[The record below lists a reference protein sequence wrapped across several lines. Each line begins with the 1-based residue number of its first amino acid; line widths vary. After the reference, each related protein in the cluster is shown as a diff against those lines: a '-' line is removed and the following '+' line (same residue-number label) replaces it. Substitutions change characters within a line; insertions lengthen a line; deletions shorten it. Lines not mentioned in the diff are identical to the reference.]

1 MKSKDAPLRL
11 FEEIYWLDDVELI
24 FRFPSS
30 ESYKILKA
38 FKRGLFDKGESIK
51 EAFLQKRLKSMKNFS
66 RGRKTLDLMLSR
78 SEKRYQSLK
87 FIPDDIASH
96 DSYVKQEQ
104 VLSKFLDEY
113 NVRKKLSALND
124 RQKDPLKKV
133 YDDRIDNVISI
144 EDIKKVRGT
153 AKYKRKDIK
162 KRLSEIGAEKITA
175 NQHVKTQFINEEWKT
190 YQEFFKE
197 HPQIKDILGIHGKK
211 DLIPAISNRK
221 KTQERLRKR
230 ELSYGKE
237 DLAGINEMIDFISSY
252 RDFFTLILISSLTNF
267 EISKGSISRG
277 KASKRSRF
285 YSELRIT
292 LNVKETHDLF
302 FRHVLNEPDLELTA
316 SLEVDK
322 KKYLLKD
329 IRELIYDALLAK
341 FGRYNRNILEFK
353 EREEH
358 FVIKLNFH
366 HVIGNLFNEFYKKY
380 MKEIPIKEE
389 RVIKKK
395 IEKKEIVKTKQRRSY
410 HGVIEKYH
418 LKTVIPLLIVI
429 PAIIIGFILYGNV
442 PIVVEKND
450 SVKIDYTAWES
461 DEQENYDILNPIIDK
476 IVWVSMT
483 PITENSSTGLIL
495 GLYDN
500 LLGKRLLYES
510 DLIWL
515 NKCIDQ
521 DRDGIDDVTGQP
533 ALTYGNS
540 SDQYFNTCLMIKF
553 KVLDI
558 EKAIKPD
565 QFDNAKELIA
575 LILFTTSV
583 MIISILGITLAISLY
598 KKYKEKKKHEP
609 QLGLKITRTRKSKLL
624 KYGMLILI
632 LFIIPLIILGLIN
645 LNFPLKDIEVLSSK
659 YPLLVPF
666 LVSFIVI
673 ACIGSIPIYLI
684 LYGIIA
690 RRIRTKKE

>member
-1 MKSKDAPLRL
+1 MKSKDTPLRL
-11 FEEIYWLDDVELI
+11 FEEIYWLDDIELI

-30 ESYKILKA
+30 ESFKILKT
-38 FKRGLFDKGESIK
+38 FKKDLFDKGESIK
-51 EAFLQKRLKSMKNFS
+51 EAYLQKKLKSMKNFS
-66 RGRKTLDLMLSR
+66 RGRKTLNLMLLQ
-78 SEKRYQSLK
+78 SEERYHFLK

-113 NVRKKLSALND
+113 HEAKELSEDVKKIRDL
-124 RQKDPLKKV
+124 
-133 YDDRIDNVISI
+133 I
-144 EDIKKVRGT
+144 
-153 AKYKRKDIK
+153 KYKRKVIK
-162 KRLSEIGAEKITA
+162 KNLGEISTQKITA
-175 NQHVKTQFINEEWKT
+175 NQYIKTQFINDEWKT

-197 HPQIKDILGIHGKK
+197 HPQIKKILKIQEKEDLIPAINNRKKIQEQLRKKELSHGKK
-211 DLIPAISNRK
+211 DLII
-221 KTQERLRKR
+221 
-230 ELSYGKE
+230 
-237 DLAGINEMIDFISSY
+237 INEMIESISSY
-252 RDFFTLILISSLTNF
+252 QDFFTLILISSLKNH
-267 EISKGSISRG
+267 EISKESISHKKG
-277 KASKRSRF
+277 SKKKF

-292 LNVKETHDLF
+292 LNVKEAHDLF
-302 FRHVLNEPDLELTA
+302 FRHVLKKPDLELTTP
-316 SLEVDK
+316 LKVDK
-322 KKYLLKD
+322 EKYLLQD
-329 IRELIYDALLAK
+329 IKELMNDALLAR
-341 FGRYNRNILEFK
+341 FGKYNRNILEFK
-353 EREEH
+353 EMKENL
-358 FVIKLNFH
+358 VIKLSFH
-366 HVIGNLFNEFYKKY
+366 QIIKDLFNEFYKKY
-380 MKEIPIKEE
+380 KKEIPLKEE

-395 IEKKEIVKTKQRRSY
+395 IERKEIVKTKQRRSY

-429 PAIIIGFILYGNV
+429 PTIIIGFTLYGNV

-450 SVKIDYTAWES
+450 SVKIDYSAWES

-476 IVWVSMT
+476 VVWVSMI

-495 GLYDN
+495 GLYNN
-500 LLGKRLLYES
+500 LLGKKLLYES
-510 DLIWL
+510 DIMWL

-521 DRDGIDDVTGQP
+521 DRDGLDDVTGKP

-540 SDQYFNTCLMIKF
+540 TDQYFNTCLMIEF

-575 LILFTTSV
+575 LILFITSV
-583 MIISILGITLAISLY
+583 VIISILGITLAISLY
-598 KKYKEKKKHEP
+598 KKYKEKKRHEP
-609 QLGLKITRTRKSKLL
+609 QLGLRITRTKKSKLL
-624 KYGMLILI
+624 KYGMLILM
-632 LFIIPLIILGLIN
+632 FFTIPLIILGLIN

-673 ACIGSIPIYLI
+673 ACIGSIPVYLI

-690 RRIRTKKE
+690 RKSRIKKE